1 MIHLVLSDLISEAL
15 GILLE
20 GKKKLKA
27 KKTFT
32 QETVLEKATEK
43 EKNFVGLVTI
53 TTKPDVLRSYGREVI
68 ENSS

>member
-1 MIHLVLSDLISEAL
+1 MIHLVLSDLLSQAL

-20 GKKKLKA
+20 GKKKVKG
-27 KKTFT
+27 KKPFT

-53 TTKPDVLRSYGREVI
+53 TKPDVLRSYGREVI
-68 ENSS
+68 GNSS